1 MVLKE
6 LRINYCI
13 SPLMVRCLIF
23 IFFYLLLVS
32 AALSAP
38 LRTLSLDETI
48 QLAIRENPNVQRS
61 QLSHVMEK
69 FALEVEQWQ
78 FHPHFSL
85 NAEKNT
91 NQTYSVDN
99 NGMVTEN
106 KTGINAGMSW
116 NSPMGSQVKLTS
128 ANNISEHYNPGLS
141 LSIMQPLMRGFGK
154 PIVEASL
161 YNAIDSEKISRLTVE
176 ETLRSTVT
184 NVINAYL
191 DVISAESTLEVDQQS
206 LERSRKVVTQTK
218 LFIKAGHKAGVELVT
233 VQADEASSETRIES
247 DKNRLDQARYALLT
261 GIGIDPNTPVH
272 FATLNIPAL
281 IKKYH
286 IPDLKESKELILA
299 NDIQYQVDQITLQ
312 GTTQRSVQIAEDN
325 TRWQL
330 NLEANAATGNGS
342 GGGEDAGI
350 NSIVNGVN
358 RNDNVTLSLSIPIDD
373 RAAKLA
379 VSNAK
384 IAVYEAH
391 VALQQEKWN
400 KETNVINGWNS
411 IYSAERSLQFAEN
424 AQQLQ
429 KKSYQISFQK
439 YTYGLID
446 SIELQT
452 ATQQLVSS
460 EQGLILARI
469 NYLKALVNMD
479 MLIGNTLK
487 TWDVQVKYDS
497 DIPNA
502 L

>member
-1 MVLKE
+1 MFRFIIFWL
-6 LRINYCI
+6 
-13 SPLMVRCLIF
+13 LI
-23 IFFYLLLVS
+23 LS
-32 AALSAP
+32 LSAQ
-38 LRTLSLDETI
+38 LTDAETSQSRTLSLNETI

-61 QLSHVMEK
+61 QLSHVMQK

-91 NQTYSVDN
+91 SQTYSVDN

-106 KTGINAGMSW
+106 KTGIDAGMSW
-116 NSPMGSQVKLTS
+116 LSPIGSQVKLTS
-128 ANNISEHYNPGLS
+128 ANNISGHYNPGLS

-176 ETLRSTVT
+176 DTLRNTVT
-184 NVINAYL
+184 SVINAYL
-191 DVISAESTLEVDQQS
+191 DVISAENTLEVDQQS
-206 LERSRKVVTQTK
+206 LERSHQTVAQTK
-218 LFIKAGHKAGVELVT
+218 LFIKAGHKAGVELIT
-233 VQADEASSETRIES
+233 VQADEATSEARIES
-247 DKNRLDQARYALLT
+247 DKNALDQARYALLT
-261 GIGIDPNTPVH
+261 GIGVDPNTPIH
-272 FATLNIPAL
+272 FATIDIQIL
-281 IKKYH
+281 IQKYH
-286 IPDLKESKELILA
+286 VPNLEQAKELILA

-312 GTTQRSVQIAEDN
+312 GATQRSVLAAEDN
-325 TRWQL
+325 TRWEL
-330 NLEANAATGNGS
+330 NLEGNAATGNGS

-358 RNDNVTLSLSIPIDD
+358 RNDSVTLNLSIPIDD
-373 RAAKLA
+373 KPAKVA

-384 IAVYEAH
+384 IAVREAKI
-391 VALQQEKWN
+391 ALQQERWN

-411 IYSAERSLQFAEN
+411 IYSAKRSLEFAEN
-424 AQQLQ
+424 AERLQ
-429 KKSYQISFQK
+429 KKSYQISSQK

-452 ATQQLVSS
+452 VKQQLVTS
-460 EQGLILARI
+460 EQALIVARV

-487 TWDVQVKYDS
+487 TWDVKVKYETEF
-497 DIPNA
+497 
-502 L
+502 